1 MKMELLPL
9 RVYPSTL
16 SRDCCRDN
24 SVNLCHHPDFE
35 LVIFKV
41 PDKVIILGICIYF
54 ILKLTLW
61 PLI

>member
-1 MKMELLPL
+1 MEFASSES
-9 RVYPSTL
+9 VFTL
-16 SRDCCRDN
+16 SRDCCRNN

-54 ILKLTLW
+54 ILKLMLW